1 MSDSDNFQL
10 CLGHE
15 TPSGDGSGLQA
26 WCERYPACRRHRAIT
41 SEPLDSIRNV
51 NGRVCRAG
59 EFNAWVPVE

>member
-1 MSDSDNFQL
+1 MSDSDEFQL
-10 CLGHE
+10 CLGQE
-15 TPSGDGSGLQA
+15 TAIGDDRGLQA
-26 WCERYPACRRHRAIT
+26 WCERYPACRRHRAIV